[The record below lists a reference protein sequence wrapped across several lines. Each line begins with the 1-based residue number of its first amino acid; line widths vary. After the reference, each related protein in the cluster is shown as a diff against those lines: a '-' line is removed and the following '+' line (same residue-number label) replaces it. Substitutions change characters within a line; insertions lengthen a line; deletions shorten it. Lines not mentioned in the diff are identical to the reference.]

1 MLIFL
6 IIMQFFE
13 SCFVI
18 REPKSHSNQCDLIEQ
33 SSALMN
39 HYRIVYGIFNS
50 GSSMDSLQFFKVSR
64 GTLLPDILHDIL
76 EGMLPLEVK
85 LMLQVSLIL

>member
-1 MLIFL
+1 M
-6 IIMQFFE
+6 
-13 SCFVI
+13 I

-39 HYRIVYGIFNS
+39 HYRTVYGR
-50 GSSMDSLQFFKVSR
+50 SSMDSLQFFKVSR

>member
-1 MLIFL
+1 MLIFF

-39 HYRIVYGIFNS
+39 HYRTVYGINS
-50 GSSMDSLQFFKVSR
+50 RSSMDSLQFFKVSR